1 MALNI
6 GSAAAAY
13 ARQARSAGFGPMEAR
28 SNDPGKSFV
37 DMLGQAVSNA
47 IDTGRHSETMSA
59 RAIAGKA
66 DIGEVVSAAPTM
78 LPDSFTSIPKE
89 ARPAKTLLASSMSR
103 PVRRPTRPATL
114 RCRT

>member
-66 DIGEVVSAAPTM
+66 DIGEVVSAVTNAE
-78 LPDSFTSIPKE
+78 L
-89 ARPAKTLLASSMSR
+89 TLQTAVAIRDRIIRAYQDIISM
-103 PVRRPTRPATL
+103 PI
-114 RCRT
+114 